1 MLQNYFLKEN
11 WCELQW
17 SSVLLVWLASD
28 PHIWL
33 EPCCMIHFA
42 LFSFQRTPADFHLL
56 ALTWVSF
63 YILLHSAV
71 FVKHFFEV
79 FFKSRLPA
87 KPAAEA
93 LPLHPGSCSPSL
105 AAFRSL
111 TTCIILHAFSPLVN
125 TISEKSIQFF
135 QVVSNLPKAC
145 LTGTKKSAASEDAA
159 ALMTKWWA
167 GMDSNHRNPKM
178 TDLQSVPFNHS
189 GTYP

>member
-42 LFSFQRTPADFHLL
+42 LFSFQRTPAGFHLL

-79 FFKSRLPA
+79 FFKSLLPQ
-87 KPAAEA
+87 KPAVW
-93 LPLHPGSCSPSL
+93 S
-105 AAFRSL
+105 
-111 TTCIILHAFSPLVN
+111 
-125 TISEKSIQFF
+125 
-135 QVVSNLPKAC
+135 
-145 LTGTKKSAASEDAA
+145 SAAVSRKLFTIAGRVPFADDLYYITRFFIPCQHYFRKKFQIPGCSADA
-159 ALMTKWWA
+159 LCC
-167 GMDSNHRNPKM
+167 S
-178 TDLQSVPFNHS
+178 SVPEYNAPLYAWGYS
-189 GTYP
+189 PRYYPDA

>member
-42 LFSFQRTPADFHLL
+42 LFSFQRTPAGFHLL

-79 FFKSRLPA
+79 FFKSLLPQ
-87 KPAAEA
+87 KPAVWSSAA
-93 LPLHPGSCSPSL
+93 VSRKLFTIAGRVPFADDLYYITRFFFDCCCCSPFLSL
-105 AAFRSL
+105 PCPR
-111 TTCIILHAFSPLVN
+111 H
-125 TISEKSIQFF
+125 
-135 QVVSNLPKAC
+135 LPKTAPMFC
-145 LTGTKKSAASEDAA
+145 RITA
-159 ALMTKWWA
+159 
-167 GMDSNHRNPKM
+167 
-178 TDLQSVPFNHS
+178 
-189 GTYP
+189 

>member
-1 MLQNYFLKEN
+1 MTN
-11 WCELQW
+11 
-17 SSVLLVWLASD
+17 

-42 LFSFQRTPADFHLL
+42 LFSFQRTPAVSAAYRLNQLLYLTSFRIFCQAPFRKFH
-56 ALTWVSF
+56 F
-63 YILLHSAV
+63 RI
-71 FVKHFFEV
+71 
-79 FFKSRLPA
+79 SRLSYDLPA
-87 KPAAEA
+87 YRSA
-93 LPLHPGSCSPSL
+93 PGSCSPSL
-105 AAFRSL
+105 AVFRSL
-111 TTCIILHAFSPLVN
+111 TTCIILHAFSSLVN

-189 GTYP
+189 GTYPFGDPGGTRTPDPLIRSQVL